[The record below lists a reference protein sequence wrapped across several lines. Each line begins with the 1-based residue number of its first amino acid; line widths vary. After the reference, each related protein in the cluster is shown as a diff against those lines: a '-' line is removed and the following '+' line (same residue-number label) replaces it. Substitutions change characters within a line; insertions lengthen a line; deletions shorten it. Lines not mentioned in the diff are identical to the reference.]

1 MRDKWHKFSFTRLF
15 SCDYSV
21 VRFLLKRLIRRGDS
35 RKMSNFAVLLLNS
48 MTKNNYRQL
57 TAQEIETLR
66 GRGCSSTQWER
77 VEVAEGFDCSRLCN
91 VEFSGDVRIGRLEG
105 SFFRPGGL
113 ERRSGISDVT
123 LHNVTVGNGV
133 FIRHVANYIANY
145 EIGDGVYIDN
155 IDSLTAT
162 LDSTF
167 GIGTEV
173 SVLNETGGREVPIYE
188 KMSAQTAYLIAMYR
202 HDREMVRKLV
212 TMIKIH
218 ADSFFGKRGTVGE
231 HAEITNCGT
240 ITNVRIGAYSHLKGA
255 TRLKDGTI
263 TGSKTAPVTVGRDVI
278 AEGFVFASGSRVDD
292 GAVVHHC
299 FVGQASVLSHL
310 FSAHDSLFFANCN
323 CENGEAAA
331 IFGGPYT
338 VTMHKSSLLIAGIFS
353 FLNAGSGS
361 NQSNHMYK
369 LGPIHQGV
377 VERGS
382 KTTSDSYILWPA
394 RIGAFSLVMGRH
406 VNHPDTSRLPF
417 SYLIEGDKESYLVPG
432 INLRSVGTIRDAQKW
447 PNRDKRKDS
456 DHLDS
461 INFNLLSPYTVGKMM
476 GAIRLLN
483 DLEQT
488 AGVTAERFSFQAM
501 TIESRALRRG
511 RKLYA
516 MAIDKFMGNSIIT
529 RMGKDPIAGQ
539 KKLTALLTPTSQYGN
554 GNWVDVCGL
563 FIPKSAVNDIVKDI
577 AEGRIES
584 LPQLESRWKQ
594 LHADYYDMEWTW
606 VTQHLKD
613 WCGKTYDE
621 LTADDIKAI
630 IDRWL
635 QSVTDLDRMLLDD
648 ACKEYS
654 LKART
659 GFGID
664 NPGDDADSDFISVRG
679 ELDADPFVC
688 MVKEHIARKTALAMR
703 AKAQLA

>member
-1 MRDKWHKFSFTRLF
+1 MLTFAAWKHALYAFVFQKSKIHSFIFTMGNNNFRMLNENEIEVLKSRGCKSDEWHK
-15 SCDYSV
+15 
-21 VRFLLKRLIRRGDS
+21 I
-35 RKMSNFAVLLLNS
+35 
-48 MTKNNYRQL
+48 
-57 TAQEIETLR
+57 
-66 GRGCSSTQWER
+66 
-77 VEVAEGFDCSRLCN
+77 EVADGFDCSMLSN
-91 VEFSGDVRIGRLEG
+91 VEFSGNIRIGRLEG
-105 SFFRPGGL
+105 TFNRPGGL
-113 ERRSGISDVT
+113 MRQSSISDVT
-123 LHNVTVGNGV
+123 LHNVTIGNGV

-145 EIGDGVYIDN
+145 DIADGVYIDN
-155 IDSLTAT
+155 IDSLVGT

-202 HDREMVRKLV
+202 HDKEMVQKLV
-212 TMIKIH
+212 TMIKVH
-218 ADSFFGKRGTVGE
+218 ADSFFGKRGNVGE
-231 HAEITNCGT
+231 CAEITNCGT
-240 ITNVRIGAYSHLKGA
+240 ITNVRIGAYALLKGA

-263 TGSKTAPVTVGRDVI
+263 AGSKDAPVTVGRDVI

-310 FSAHDSLFFANCN
+310 FSAHDSLFFANCQ

-417 SYLIEGDKESYLVPG
+417 SYLIEGNKESYLVPG

-447 PNRDKRKDS
+447 PNRDKRKDPE
-456 DHLDS
+456 HLDS
-461 INFNLLSPYTVGKMM
+461 INFNLLSPYTVGKML
-476 GAIRLLN
+476 GAIKLLN
-483 DLEQT
+483 DLERT
-488 AGVTAERFSFQAM
+488 AGATAERFSFQAM
-501 TIESRALRRG
+501 TIDARALRRG
-511 RKLYA
+511 RQLYA
-516 MAIDKFMGNSIIT
+516 MVVDKFIGNSIIT

-539 KKLTALLTPTSQYGN
+539 KGLTALLTPTSKAGQGE
-554 GNWVDVCGL
+554 WVDVCGL
-563 FIPKSAVNDIVKDI
+563 FVPKTEVNAISKDI
-577 AEGRIES
+577 MDGEIES
-584 LPQLESRWKQ
+584 LPSLEARWKQ
-594 LHADYYDMEWTW
+594 LHANYYDMEWTW
-606 VTQHLKD
+606 VAEHLEE
-613 WCGKTYDE
+613 WCGKTYDQITE
-621 LTADDIKAI
+621 DDLRAI
-630 IDRWL
+630 IERWL
-635 QSVTDLDRMLLDD
+635 KSVTDLDNMLLED

-654 LKART
+654 LKSRT

-664 NPGDDADSDFISVRG
+664 NPGHDADSDFISVRG
-679 ELDADPFVC
+679 EFDADPFVR
-688 MVKEHIARKTALAMR
+688 MVKEHIVRKANLARR
-703 AKAQLA
+703 ATAQLQ